1 MEFNMMHLAELAK
14 AIRQSVAVPGCY
26 PVIGAE
32 GDDWFIEIS
41 QGELMSRKILAT
53 LFVNVG
59 EGTALPQVGSGVTE
73 YHLAVPQAA
82 HVLGFIGLL
91 EKALGTR
98 SAILHPLTMSGDYF
112 PDWQPALD
120 CLAI

>member
-1 MEFNMMHLAELAK
+1 MMPLAELVK

-53 LFVNVG
+53 LFVSVG
-59 EGTALPQVGSGVTE
+59 EALEVPSAIGGGQD
-73 YHLAVPQAA
+73 YRLIVPQAA
-82 HVLGFIGLL
+82 HVIGFIGLL

-98 SAILHPLTMSGDYF
+98 SAILHPLTTSGDYF
-112 PDWQPALD
+112 ADWQPALD
-120 CLAI
+120 SLVI